1 MTVLTLQQ
9 RPAVVRELGSVDVVA
24 VVDVV
29 VVVVRILVLDPRV
42 VKSIPPSV
50 VSFSG
55 RFVVRSG

>member
-9 RPAVVRELGSVDVVA
+9 RPAVVRELESVDVVA
-24 VVDVV
+24 VVD